1 MVTSV
6 ELVKA
11 KPNCYTVIAGF
22 QNETPPDAG
31 VTILAIAAVFHYSDG
46 SQYPVGPVSV
56 NIGSGGD
63 YPLMSDCTGKCC
75 TLVDGSAL
83 VQDSVSDTQTVTGQ
97 VAASPGKCLVIANFP
112 LEIQT
117 SVPEAQ
123 LKKYIATRDLSILYG
138 FRHISA

>member
-1 MVTSV
+1 MTNSAD
-6 ELVKA
+6 LLNP
-11 KPNCYTVIAGF
+11 KPQCFTVIAGF
-22 QNETPPDAG
+22 QNETPQSAG
-31 VTILAIAAVFHYSDG
+31 VTILQIAAVFHYADG
-46 SQYPVGPVSV
+46 TQYPVGPVNV

-83 VQDSVSDTQTVTGQ
+83 VEDSVGDTQVVTGQ

-117 SVPEAQ
+117 SLPEAQ
-123 LKKYIATRDLSILYG
+123 LKQYVATRDASLLYR
-138 FRHISA
+138 FKPESP